1 MKEEKITITNAQEL
15 RQEKCNVPTLR
26 FPNYSSEWQVSPM
39 GKVCTFRKGY
49 GISKENLSSDGTPC
63 ILYGEL
69 YTTYKTAIAKNIKS
83 KTSLDPTILFHSK
96 KNDVIIPCS
105 GETAEDIATSVCI
118 PYDDI
123 LLGGDLTVIRS
134 DLDGAFLSN
143 QINSVRKYDIA
154 RIAQGKSIVHL
165 QADELKKI
173 SIAYP
178 TIDEQQKISGFID
191 KIDER
196 IEVQN
201 KIISKYETLIKGLYT
216 QIQSKSAKKEYR
228 ICDIVK
234 CHSVGL
240 LSKEN
245 LTESGSKKCI
255 LYGELFTTYDEVIN
269 EIKSRTNVDG
279 YISQGNEILFP
290 SSTTVD
296 AMSLIAPSALNEKG
310 ILLGGDMFVLELLPG
325 FNNEYISYYL
335 NTIAKRNLAKYAQG
349 TTITHLYFEH
359 IKNVLLYLP
368 DITIQLSVA
377 SKMRKLKTKIQ
388 IEKEMLS
395 ALQKQKAFLL
405 QSMFI

>member
-1 MKEEKITITNAQEL
+1 MSKSNETTP
-15 RQEKCNVPTLR
+15 NVPTLR

-191 KIDER
+191 QIDER

-201 KIISKYETLIKGLYT
+201 KIISKYETLIKGLCDILFTVTEENVLPLKSIASIDKGQQINGLSLAKTGKYYYLNGGITPSGYVDDYNTSENTIAISEGGNSCGFVSYNAQKFWSGGHCYT
-216 QIQSKSAKKEYR
+216 LKIKNTQCRSKFLFFYLKYREKDIMQLRVGSGLPNIQKKSLENFVVPLPTFEKQCYIECILESITAKKE
-228 ICDIVK
+228 IETALLGQFQSQK
-234 CHSVGL
+234 KFL
-240 LSKEN
+240 LSK
-245 LTESGSKKCI
+245 
-255 LYGELFTTYDEVIN
+255 
-269 EIKSRTNVDG
+269 
-279 YISQGNEILFP
+279 
-290 SSTTVD
+290 
-296 AMSLIAPSALNEKG
+296 
-310 ILLGGDMFVLELLPG
+310 
-325 FNNEYISYYL
+325 
-335 NTIAKRNLAKYAQG
+335 
-349 TTITHLYFEH
+349 
-359 IKNVLLYLP
+359 
-368 DITIQLSVA
+368 
-377 SKMRKLKTKIQ
+377 
-388 IEKEMLS
+388 
-395 ALQKQKAFLL
+395 
-405 QSMFI
+405 MFI

>member
-1 MKEEKITITNAQEL
+1 
-15 RQEKCNVPTLR
+15 
-26 FPNYSSEWQVSPM
+26 M

-63 ILYGEL
+63 VLYGEL
-69 YTTYKTAIAKNIKS
+69 YTTYKTAIAKRIKS
-83 KTSLDPTILFHSK
+83 KTSLDPTTLFHSK

-178 TIDEQQKISGFID
+178 TIEEQQKISGFID

-201 KIISKYETLIKGLYT
+201 KIISKYETLIKGIRERIVNCGWQWKKLDELIQEGVVRLNRGNIIPKHPEDNTYKYPVYSSST
-216 QIQSKSAKKEYR
+216 QNNGLMGYNDTYMFDKELITWSIDGGGNFFYRKKHKFNVTNVCGIMQVDENVYSYRFIAEMLMYQHSKMKFDYQSKA
-228 ICDIVK
+228 
-234 CHSVGL
+234 HPSVI
-240 LSKEN
+240 S
-245 LTESGSKKCI
+245 S
-255 LYGELFTTYDEVIN
+255 LYSLPCLPISEQNSYCRLF
-269 EIKSRTNVDG
+269 
-279 YISQGNEILFP
+279 
-290 SSTTVD
+290 
-296 AMSLIAPSALNEKG
+296 IAL
-310 ILLGGDMFVLELLPG
+310 D
-325 FNNEYISYYL
+325 
-335 NTIAKRNLAKYAQG
+335 R
-349 TTITHLYFEH
+349 
-359 IKNVLLYLP
+359 
-368 DITIQLSVA
+368 
-377 SKMRKLKTKIQ
+377 KIQ
-388 IEKEMLS
+388 IEQQSLCKLKEQKKYLLS
-395 ALQKQKAFLL
+395 K
-405 QSMFI
+405 MFI

>member
-1 MKEEKITITNAQEL
+1 MSKSNETTP
-15 RQEKCNVPTLR
+15 NVPTLR
-26 FPNYSSEWQVSPM
+26 FPNYSGEWQVSSM

-63 ILYGEL
+63 VLYGEL
-69 YTTYKTAIAKNIKS
+69 YTTYKTAIAKRIKS
-83 KTSLDPTILFHSK
+83 KTSLDPTTLFHSK

-178 TIDEQQKISGFID
+178 TIEEQQKISGFID

-201 KIISKYETLIKGLYT
+201 KIISDLKVLKKELNWFFISRLIKD
-216 QIQSKSAKKEYR
+216 KEPNCKIEDVIDYEQPT
-228 ICDIVK
+228 DYIVNSDK
-234 CHSVGL
+234 Y
-240 LSKEN
+240 
-245 LTESGSKKCI
+245 I
-255 LYGELFTTYDEVIN
+255 
-269 EIKSRTNVDG
+269 VDG
-279 YISQGNEILFP
+279 GTP
-290 SSTTVD
+290 
-296 AMSLIAPSALNEKG
+296 
-310 ILLGGDMFVLELLPG
+310 VLTA
-325 FNNEYISYYL
+325 N
-335 NTIAKRNLAKYAQG
+335 
-349 TTITHLYFEH
+349 
-359 IKNVLLYLP
+359 
-368 DITIQLSVA
+368 
-377 SKMRKLKTKIQ
+377 
-388 IEKEMLS
+388 
-395 ALQKQKAFLL
+395 KAFLL
-405 QSMFI
+405 GYTNEKSGIYDKSDCIIFDDFTLDFKYVDFPFKIKSSAIKILTSKQSIELRYFYEYLVFLNLTTNEHKRHYISEIATLPLYLPSMDEQRHVLSVLNAISSKITVEEKYKIALLTQKKYFLNAMFM